1 MSGLGLPGTFCCQ
14 CSQQTA
20 ADTTTTSI
28 LVTTSRSPDGAFR
41 LSLAV
46 HQWLASEVLV
56 ILQGTSQCKT
66 WNGQG
71 DATAGTMQS
80 AADVEVSFS
89 TDSESTAELISVEE
103 VNAPRSKGNE
113 FILRHITKFQEI
125 VRDLNSPALA
135 GTARTAG
142 VAAY

>member
-1 MSGLGLPGTFCCQ
+1 
-14 CSQQTA
+14 
-20 ADTTTTSI
+20 
-28 LVTTSRSPDGAFR
+28 
-41 LSLAV
+41 
-46 HQWLASEVLV
+46 
-56 ILQGTSQCKT
+56 
-66 WNGQG
+66 
-71 DATAGTMQS
+71 MQA
-80 AADVEVSFS
+80 AADVEVKIE
-89 TDSESTAELISVEE
+89 TDPETKAEMISIEE

>member
-1 MSGLGLPGTFCCQ
+1 M
-14 CSQQTA
+14 
-20 ADTTTTSI
+20 
-28 LVTTSRSPDGAFR
+28 TTSRSPDGAFR